1 MRTKKKLLRI
11 LAVFMSSLATV
22 EYGRKYES
30 EIYNPLHNSRHKEMK
45 SQIVIYNYITSN
57 VKAIIWSITK

>member
-1 MRTKKKLLRI
+1 
-11 LAVFMSSLATV
+11 MSSLATV

-30 EIYNPLHNSRHKEMK
+30 EIYNPLHDSRHKEMK
-45 SQIVIYNYITSN
+45 TQIVIYNYITSN